1 MTDAARHRPVRAA
14 EEVQADEAPLESA
27 GVADATTISNIVSLP
42 VAEEQKDKTDN
53 DDGGNDEAEVTTSA
67 YGNTKKAANVSQVAT
82 ETSSVVSG
90 ADVDKKNGTSSVRAT
105 YGASM
110 MSTGGTSIRATP
122 TAVPQST
129 ETNTMGPVTRA
140 AARRAEEARRQSDA
154 NDVADAVEA
163 SDTTGIAQ
171 DATADE
177 AQRII
182 MRATDGEGNNG
193 DGEIAGTEINDGA
206 AQELPVT
213 GTVSEPEA
221 EDQGEDDS
229 SICWRWGK
237 KKRGGATN
245 RIHAW

>member
-1 MTDAARHRPVRAA
+1 MTDAARHQPVRAA
-14 EEVQADEAPLESA
+14 EEVQADEATLESA
-27 GVADATTISNIVSLP
+27 EVADATTISNIVSLP

-82 ETSSVVSG
+82 KTSSVVSG

-110 MSTGGTSIRATP
+110 MTTGGTSIRATP
-122 TAVPQST
+122 TVVPQST
-129 ETNTMGPVTRA
+129 DTNTMGPVTRA

-163 SDTTGIAQ
+163 CDMTGISQ
-171 DATADE
+171 DATVDE
-177 AQRII
+177 AQRVTV
-182 MRATDGEGNNG
+182 RVTDKEVNNG
-193 DGEIAGTEINDGA
+193 DGETAGTEINDGA

-213 GTVSEPEA
+213 GT
-221 EDQGEDDS
+221 EDQEEDDN
-229 SICWRWGK
+229 SICWRRGK
-237 KKRGGATN
+237 KKRSGATN
-245 RIHAW
+245 RFHAWW